1 MKLNKFF
8 MKNITHLLCNANAF
22 KYDINNSN
30 IDNCL
35 VHLISDIKNISVFL
49 INIFI

>member
-1 MKLNKFF
+1 MNNL
-8 MKNITHLLCNANAF
+8 MHLLFKVNAF
-22 KYDINNSN
+22 IFGINNTN
-30 IDNCL
+30 IDNYCL